1 MAGSE
6 NKVKFGLKNVH
17 YAPIT
22 TAEEGTVTFATP
34 VRIPGAVSL
43 SMQAQG
49 DESKFYADDV
59 AYYVS
64 TANDG
69 YSGDLE
75 IAIIPDTFR
84 KDVLKESEDETDK
97 VLVENAT
104 AEPAAFALLFE
115 FAGDKKATRH
125 VLYYCSCS
133 RPTVGSSTI
142 NNAKTPSTETLTIT
156 ASPMGDGRVKAKTT
170 ASTPDETYNAWYT
183 KVWEPG
189 GAAMSAD
196 GGETA

>member
-22 TAEEGTVTFATP
+22 AAEEGTVTFATP

-104 AEPAAFALLFE
+104 AEPAAFALLLLLQP
-115 FAGDKKATRH
+115 AYGGK
-125 VLYYCSCS
+125 LYHQQCQ
-133 RPTVGSSTI
+133 
-142 NNAKTPSTETLTIT
+142 NTEHRDTDDHGI
-156 ASPMGDGRVKAKTT
+156 
-170 ASTPDETYNAWYT
+170 
-183 KVWEPG
+183 
-189 GAAMSAD
+189 AD
-196 GGETA
+196 GGWQGQGQDDRGHAG